1 MIQEDSYKSLSDIVE
16 IFLPSVLGF
25 KIETKRTVH
34 KRREDIKLLNEGPG
48 DDLDF
53 H

>member
-1 MIQEDSYKSLSDIVE
+1 QGDSYKSLSDIVE

-25 KIETKRTVH
+25 KIETKRTGH
-34 KRREDIKLLNEGPG
+34 KRRKGFKLLNEGTG
-48 DDLDF
+48 EDLDI